1 MWQHVA
7 KGFEIL
13 LSGKI
18 YPTLFEC
25 PDYCEL
31 LRLSGMARPFPRD
44 IASVPANQRNSLAEN
59 AKLRANLL
67 MLELQQLAALR
78 QTKAR
83 GLELKAPEYRHLY
96 RLWNSKVK
104 TSELRFFWFTED
116 LLRQSHRQAGAKKSD
131 RLEWLRHQMAVAYNW
146 SLCDRIAKL
155 HLGPGDEI
163 LAVEAEGLP
172 MRGVT
177 IRPGDREVRLPT
189 DYWKNFDKYAKPLPG
204 GAPQLFLYLV
214 PPTHVS
220 PYW

>member
-13 LSGKI
+13 LSSKL

-25 PDYCEL
+25 SDYCEL
-31 LRLSGMARPFPRD
+31 LMLCGMRQPFPRD
-44 IASVPANQRNSLAEN
+44 IGTVPSSQRNALAEN
-59 AKLRANLL
+59 ARLRANLL

-83 GLELKAPEYRHLY
+83 AVELKAPEYRHLY
-96 RLWNSKVK
+96 RLWNSKMK
-104 TSELRFFWFTED
+104 NSELRFFWFTED
-116 LLRQSHRQAGAKKSD
+116 LLRESQRQAGGKKSD
-131 RLEWLRHQMAVAYNW
+131 RLEWLRQQMAVAYNW
-146 SLCDRIAKL
+146 SLCDRIAIMR
-155 HLGPGDEI
+155 LGPGDEI

-177 IRPGDREVRLPT
+177 IRPGDREVRLPA
-189 DYWKNFDKYAKPLPG
+189 DYWKNFAKYAKPLPG
-204 GAPQLFLYLV
+204 GAPQLFLFLV
-214 PPTHVS
+214 PPSHVS

>member
-1 MWQHVA
+1 
-7 KGFEIL
+7 
-13 LSGKI
+13 
-18 YPTLFEC
+18 
-25 PDYCEL
+25 
-31 LRLSGMARPFPRD
+31 MARPFPRD
-44 IASVPANQRNSLAEN
+44 IAVVPASQRNSLAEN

-83 GLELKAPEYRHLY
+83 ALELKAPEYRHLY

-116 LLRQSHRQAGAKKSD
+116 LLRESLRQAGGKKSD
-131 RLEWLRHQMAVAYNW
+131 RLEWLRHQMAVSYNW

-172 MRGVT
+172 
-177 IRPGDREVRLPT
+177 
-189 DYWKNFDKYAKPLPG
+189 
-204 GAPQLFLYLV
+204 
-214 PPTHVS
+214 
-220 PYW
+220 

>member
-13 LSGKI
+13 LSNKL
-18 YPTLFEC
+18 YPSLFEC
-25 PDYCEL
+25 PDYCEFL
-31 LRLSGMARPFPRD
+31 QLCGITRPFPRD
-44 IASVPANQRNSLAEN
+44 IAAVPVGQRASLAEN

-67 MLELQQLAALR
+67 TLELQQLNALR
-78 QTKAR
+78 QAKASAI
-83 GLELKAPEYRHLY
+83 ELKAPHYRHLY

-104 TSELRFFWFTED
+104 SSELRFFWFTED
-116 LLRQSHRQAGAKKSD
+116 LLRESHRQAGNRKND
-131 RLEWLRHQMAVAYNW
+131 RLEWLRQQMAVAYNW

-163 LAVEAEGLP
+163 LAVKAEGLQ

-177 IRPGDREVRLPT
+177 IRPEDREVRLPS

-204 GAPQLFLYLV
+204 GSPQLFLFLV
-214 PPTHVS
+214 PASHVS